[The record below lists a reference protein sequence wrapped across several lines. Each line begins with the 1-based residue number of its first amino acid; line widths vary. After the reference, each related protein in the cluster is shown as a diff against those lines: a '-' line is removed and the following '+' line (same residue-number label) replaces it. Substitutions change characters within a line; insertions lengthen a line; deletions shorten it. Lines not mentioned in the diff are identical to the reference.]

1 VLGKKVAQGVL
12 LVKKCR
18 PNEAILADQPTC
30 GHCHVPAGWNK
41 VNEKYRQKW
50 PK

>member
-1 VLGKKVAQGVL
+1 VL

-18 PNEAILADQPTC
+18 PDLPDAAILADQPTR

-41 VNEKYRQKW
+41 VNGKYRQKW